1 MTTLMENPFPII
13 LVGVLAVAVCA
24 VALVRTGRGIFL
36 VAIGGI
42 ALLTLAGVLVE
53 KLVVTQR
60 EEVEQVIDDAAA
72 AVRANR
78 LEGVLERLSP
88 DAARARD
95 LIRWAFG
102 RATFEDVRLTRLEI
116 RVINTASPP
125 LAKAEITGYVRCR
138 DRLGE
143 YPYDAV
149 PIDGTLELRKID
161 SRWLVTGYE
170 MRQDPRG
177 H

>member
-24 VALVRTGRGIFL
+24 AALVRTGRGIFL
-36 VAIGGI
+36 VAIGAI
-42 ALLTLAGVLVE
+42 ALLTFAGVLVE

-60 EEVEQVIDDAAA
+60 EEVEQVIDAATA
-72 AVRANR
+72 AVRANQM
-78 LEGVLERLSP
+78 EGVLEQLSP
-88 DAARARD
+88 DAGRARD

-102 RATFEDVRLTRLEI
+102 RVTFEDVRLTRLEI

-149 PIDGTLELRKID
+149 PIDGALELRKIE

-170 MRQDPRG
+170 MRHDPRG
-177 H
+177 Y

>member
-1 MTTLMENPFPII
+1 MTTLVENPFPII
-13 LVGVLAVAVCA
+13 LVGVLAMAVCA
-24 VALVRTGRGIFL
+24 AALVRTGRGIFL
-36 VAIGGI
+36 VAIGAI
-42 ALLTLAGVLVE
+42 ALLTAAGVAFE

-60 EEVEQVIDDAAA
+60 EEVEQVVDAAAA
-72 AVRANR
+72 AVRANQ
-78 LEGVLERLSP
+78 LEGVLDHLSP
-88 DAARARD
+88 DAGRARD
-95 LIRWAFG
+95 LIRWAFS

-149 PIDGTLELRKID
+149 PIDGTLEFRKID

>member
-1 MTTLMENPFPII
+1 MTSFSEDPFPII
-13 LVGVLAVAVCA
+13 LVGVLAVAACA
-24 VALVRTGRGIFL
+24 VALARTGRGIFL
-36 VAIGGI
+36 VAIGAI
-42 ALLTLAGVLVE
+42 ALLTAAGVLVE
-53 KLVVTQR
+53 KLVVTER
-60 EEVEQVIDDAAA
+60 EEVEQVVDSSAA
-72 AVRANR
+72 AVRANQ
-78 LEGVLERLSP
+78 LEGVLDHLSP
-88 DAARARD
+88 EAGRARD

-102 RATFEDVRLTRLEI
+102 RATFEDVRITRLDI

-143 YPYDAV
+143 YPYDSV
-149 PIDGTLELRKID
+149 PIDGTLELRKIN
-161 SRWLVTGYE
+161 SRWLVSGYE

>member
-36 VAIGGI
+36 VAIGAI
-42 ALLTLAGVLVE
+42 ALLTGAGVLVE

-78 LEGVLERLSP
+78 LEGVLEQLSP
-88 DAARARD
+88 DAGRARD

-149 PIDGTLELRKID
+149 PIDGTLELRKIN